1 MMNVKNPFKVQNGV
15 LVFKALL
22 GLMTLKYVSV
32 KNKKSNYLKAALFL
46 WLLFVFIYPVYS
58 QKESVYFEQITVERG
73 LSQSSVLSIA
83 QDSMGFMWFGTKDGL
98 SRYDSRQFEIYRY
111 NPQDQSSISSSL
123 NINALL
129 TDSKGNLWVG
139 TQNGLNK
146 YLPESNSFIRFQ
158 YDPKQENTLSNNVIR
173 CIYEDRENNIW
184 IGTDSGLNKLVDG
197 KYFERFISDPG
208 KGIAHNIV
216 KAIYQDQD
224 HTMWIGTQNG
234 LTTMVFKN
242 NKYRFKTYLHQD
254 NDINSLTANDIN
266 SITGDLNHNIWI
278 GTHFK
283 GLNLFDK
290 TSSTFKHFTQQ
301 AGTGLSSNVIRK
313 IKVLKNGKLW
323 IATLNG
329 INVFDPVNHKFTV
342 YQYDPENPNSL
353 NQNSIYDIHEDT
365 GGSIWAGTYY
375 GGVNVY
381 HANVIPFK
389 TYKHYSY
396 KNSLSSN
403 VISAI
408 VEDAK
413 GNLWIGTEAEGL
425 NYYDRTSGHFT
436 NYRSGTS
443 KENFLSSNL
452 IKAISIDKNG
462 NVWIAAYEGGL
473 DFYSPST
480 GAFRNYKL
488 SASKYNSL
496 STNRITSLLNDKQG
510 RFWIGSKNG
519 LYKYNSK
526 ENTFESLLGS
536 DKKNHLPAKSINSI
550 FQDESGT
557 IWISTGEGV
566 FYLKRDT
573 EVFSKIKL
581 KNRKTLLNNINSIQQ
596 DSKGKIWFG
605 SYNEGL
611 VSYHSENQIVNIY
624 TTAQGLPANNITGIV
639 EDNEGYLW
647 VSTDKGLAKLEAGYF
662 KVYSRKDGLP
672 GNVFNYNSYL
682 KDSNGELFFGG
693 YNGMVSF
700 LPENIKLNKKEP
712 QVVFTGLKLFNK
724 DVNIDDD
731 SKLLSKAIS
740 KTSKIVFSYD
750 QNIFSIDFSVLNFI
764 KSGKNKYAYKLEGF
778 ENEWNYTDIPTATF
792 TNLSD
797 GTYTLL
803 VKGANNDGVW
813 NKEEARLNIV
823 IKPPFWRTWW
833 AYLIYILLFAGVLF
847 LLVRY
852 LLIRALLKRE
862 HDIHQMKLDFFT
874 HVSHEIRTPLTLI
887 LGPLEKIIQDTQEN
901 RPLNRQLLGINK
913 NVKRLSRLMN
923 ELMDFRKVES
933 GKMKLNLTND
943 NLVSFTKEIY
953 LSFQHMAIQR
963 KIDYQFISE
972 EKFVDA
978 CFDKDQLEKVLF
990 NLLSNAFKFVEDKGI
1005 ITIKI
1010 LKEEEEI
1017 KIKICDN
1024 GPGIPK
1030 ESRTKIFTDF
1040 YQADNNKER
1049 KTGTGIGL
1057 ALSKSIA
1064 KLHHGDLILEDET
1077 EETCFCLILKAG
1089 TKHFKKEDIKQN
1101 VNSENAT
1108 IYALQSEIDV
1118 IIYAEELKTHNNEE
1132 NKLSVLVVEDNLEI
1146 RNFLIQSLN
1155 SEYEILDAEN
1165 GEIALK
1171 IATEKIPD
1179 IIISD
1184 VMMPVMDGFEFCR
1197 RIKTDERTSHIPVI
1211 LLTARSSEIHELDG
1225 LKTGADVYLT
1235 KPFSM
1240 KKLQLTLSNL
1250 LMLQENMRKK
1260 FSQQLKLEPLNII
1273 IESSDEEFLNKV
1285 LELLEK
1291 NITNTDFNVN
1301 QFASEIGMSTPVFY
1315 KKIKALTGL
1324 TVNNF
1329 VKSFR
1334 LKRAAQLLEQNAG
1347 TVYEISYLV
1356 GFNDAKY
1363 FSKEFRK
1370 QFGQSPT
1377 EYTAKLNQYS

>member
-1 MMNVKNPFKVQNGV
+1 MRHAKNPSKAVKEV
-15 LVFKALL
+15 LVYNALL
-22 GLMTLKYVSV
+22 GLIISKSLLL
-32 KNKKSNYLKAALFL
+32 KNKKTNYIKAVIFL
-46 WLLFVFIYPVYS
+46 WLLFVFIKPSFS
-58 QKESVYFEQITVERG
+58 QNENVYFEQITVERG

-98 SRYDSRQFEIYRY
+98 SRYDSRQFEVYRY
-111 NPQDQSSISSSL
+111 NPQDPSSISSSL
-123 NINALL
+123 NVNALL

-158 YDPKQENTLSNNVIR
+158 YHPKQENTISNNVIR
-173 CIYEDRENNIW
+173 CIYEDRQNNIW

-197 KYFERFISDPG
+197 KFFERFISNQG
-208 KGIAHNIV
+208 KGIAHNTV

-234 LTTMVFKN
+234 LTTMVLKN
-242 NKYRFKTYLHQD
+242 NEYRYKTFLHD
-254 NDINSLTANDIN
+254 ANDKNSISANDIN
-266 SITGDLNHNIWI
+266 SISGDLNHNIWI

-290 TSSTFKHFTQQ
+290 TNSTFKHFTQQ
-301 AGTGLSSNVIRK
+301 ASNGLSSNVIRK
-313 IKVLKNGKLW
+313 IRVLKDGKLW

-329 INVFDPVNHKFTV
+329 INVFDPVNHKFRV
-342 YQYDPENPNSL
+342 YQHDPENPNSL
-353 NQNSIYDIHEDT
+353 NQNSIYDIHEDVA
-365 GGSIWAGTYY
+365 GSIWAGTYY
-375 GGVNVY
+375 GGINVH

-403 VISAI
+403 IISAI
-408 VEDAK
+408 VEDVK

-425 NYYDRTSGHFT
+425 NYYDRASGRFT
-436 NYRSGTS
+436 NFRSGS
-443 KENFLSSNL
+443 SRENFLSSNL
-452 IKAISIDKNG
+452 IKDISIDRNG
-462 NVWIAAYEGGL
+462 DVWIAAYEGGL
-473 DFYSPST
+473 DFYSPRT
-480 GAFRNYKL
+480 GTFKNYKL
-488 SASKYNSL
+488 SASKNNSL
-496 STNRITSLLNDKQG
+496 ASNRITSLLHDKQG

-519 LYKYNSK
+519 LYKYDSK
-526 ENTFESLLGS
+526 ENGFVSLLGK
-536 DKKNHLPAKSINSI
+536 DKNNHLLAKSINFI
-550 FQDESGT
+550 FQDEIET
-557 IWISTGEGV
+557 IWIATGEGV
-566 FYLKRDT
+566 FFLERDT
-573 EVFSKIKL
+573 EIFRKINL
-581 KNRKTLLNNINSIQQ
+581 KNRKTVLNNINSIQQ

-611 VSYHSENQIVNIY
+611 VSYHLKTKIVNIY
-624 TTAQGLPANNITGIV
+624 TTAQGLPANNVTGIV
-639 EDNEGYLW
+639 EDNDGYLW
-647 VSTDKGLAKLEAGYF
+647 VSTDKGLAKLESGYF

-682 KDSNGELFFGG
+682 KDSKGELFFGG

-700 LPENIKLNKKEP
+700 LPENIKENKKAPE
-712 QVVFTGLKLFNK
+712 VVFTGLKLFNK
-724 DVNIDDD
+724 AVHINDEA
-731 SKLLSKAIS
+731 KLLTKSIS
-740 KTSKIVFSYD
+740 KTSQIVFSYD
-750 QNIFSIDFSVLNFI
+750 QNIFSIDFSALNYI

-797 GTYTLL
+797 GVYTLL

-813 NKEEARLNIV
+813 NKEEAKLSIV
-823 IKPPFWRTWW
+823 IKPPFWKTWW
-833 AYLIYILLFAGVLF
+833 AYLIYILLFSGVLF
-847 LLVRY
+847 LFIRF
-852 LLIRALLKRE
+852 LLMRALLKRE
-862 HDIHQMKLDFFT
+862 HDIHMMKLDFFT

-901 RPLNRQLLGINK
+901 RGLNRQLLGINK

-923 ELMDFRKVES
+923 ELMDFRKLES
-933 GKMKLNLTND
+933 GKMKLNLSND
-943 NLVSFTKEIY
+943 NLVSFAKEIY
-953 LSFQHMAIQR
+953 LSFQQMAIHS

-972 EKFVDA
+972 EKFIDA

-990 NLLSNAFKFVEDKGI
+990 NLLSNAFKFVDDKGI

-1010 LKEEEEI
+1010 LKEKEDI

-1030 ESRTKIFTDF
+1030 ESRSKIFTDF

-1064 KLHHGDLILEDET
+1064 KLHHGDLILEEET
-1077 EETCFCLILKAG
+1077 GETCFCLTLKEG

-1101 VNSENAT
+1101 VNSENAA
-1108 IYALQSEIDV
+1108 IYALQSEVDT
-1118 IIYAEELKTHNNEE
+1118 IIYPEESKSLNNEE
-1132 NKLSVLVVEDNLEI
+1132 AKLTVLVVEDNQEI

-1165 GEIALK
+1165 GEIALR
-1171 IATEKIPD
+1171 IATDKIPD

-1197 RIKTDERTSHIPVI
+1197 KVKTDERTSHIPMI
-1211 LLTARSSEIHELDG
+1211 LLTARSGEIHELDG

-1235 KPFSM
+1235 KPFSIQ
-1240 KKLQLTLSNL
+1240 KLQLTLSNL

-1285 LELLEK
+1285 LQLLEK

-1329 VKSFR
+1329 MKSFR

-1347 TVYEISYLV
+1347 TVYEISYMV

-1377 EYTAKLNQYS
+1377 EYTSKLNQYS